1 MRIIS
6 ALLCPGLILLLCLP
20 VFAQQRIEGT
30 LTDAVSK
37 APVKGVT
44 VYLPELHSGT
54 ISGADGT
61 YHLDHLP
68 SGNFNIQFSYI
79 GYETKILSVLISNA
93 TLELSVELVR
103 TDIET
108 QEVVIY
114 GTQNSGIKETPKNI
128 SAMSQEVMR
137 ESGSL
142 SLSDAVSKMPGM
154 SQLSTGN
161 GISKPVIRGLYGNRI
176 QTVLLGIRFDNQQW
190 QDEHGLG
197 LTDVG
202 VDRIEMIKGP
212 AALEYGS
219 EAMGGVLNIIEEK
232 PAPVG
237 TVEGD
242 ASLQLFSN
250 TLGFATDAGV
260 KGANEKLN
268 WRVQIGAASH
278 GDYSDGD
285 GNRVYNSRFDGY
297 QAKLSMGWKKGN
309 WLSVNN
315 YLFSLN
321 HFGFLMEADMEVDS
335 TQSRFSRDFSGPH
348 HTVVFNILTSE
359 NTLFKGKSKVK
370 INLGAHFNNRQEQEG
385 GNKISL
391 NMLLNTYNANLQWA
405 HYINEHGSWN
415 IGIQTMFQTNTN
427 FGSRQIVPDANLF
440 ESGLFGYWKETLNKV
455 VFEGG
460 LRYDVKNIT
469 TFETGTINTSGS
481 EVQPFNKWFGTLNGA
496 LGASINPSSHW
507 NVKVNFSSG
516 YRAPNLA
523 ELSSNGVHEGTFRYE
538 IGDPEMKV
546 EQNINAEIFAG
557 YDQKQ
562 ISATVAIY
570 NNHFFNYIY
579 LAPTDDEYYGFQI
592 YRYLQENATLHGGEI
607 TLDIHP
613 EALHWLDFNSS
624 YSLVRGKTDAGQ
636 YLPFIP
642 ADKIRG
648 ELKFDLLKASERW
661 QQNFIKAGI
670 DYVFTQNDPGQF
682 ETVTPSYYLLDVA
695 VGSHVHFKKQE
706 VDFSIGCNNLL
717 NETYYDHLSRFKYFG
732 IYNMGRN
739 IYFNIH
745 LPFN

>member
-1 MRIIS
+1 MKTSS
-6 ALLCPGLILLLCLP
+6 AALCLLLFLLLFQP
-20 VFAQQRIEGT
+20 LFAQHSVEGT
-30 LTDAVSK
+30 ITDATSQ
-37 APVKGVT
+37 APLQGVT
-44 VYLPELHSGT
+44 VYLPELHTGT
-54 ISGADGT
+54 VSGADGS
-61 YHLDHLP
+61 YHLDQLP
-68 SGNFNIQFSYI
+68 SGVFNIQYSFV
-79 GYETKILSVLISNA
+79 GYETKIVAADIGETMLQLSIALI
-93 TLELSVELVR
+93 R

-114 GTQNSGIKETPKNI
+114 GTQNSNIKETPKNI
-128 SAMSQEVMR
+128 SAMSQESMR
-137 ESGSL
+137 ERGSL

-197 LTDVG
+197 LTDAG
-202 VDRIEMIKGP
+202 VDRIEVIKGP

-242 ASLQLFSN
+242 ASFQLFSN

-260 KGANEKLN
+260 KGSNEKLN
-268 WRVQIGAASH
+268 WRVLIGAESH

-297 QAKLSMGWKKGN
+297 QAKLSLGWKKGN
-309 WLSVNN
+309 WLSMNN

-359 NTLFKGKSKVK
+359 NTLFKGISKIK
-370 INLGAHFNNRQEQEG
+370 INLGLHINNRQEQEG

-405 HYINEHGSWN
+405 HNIGKHASWN
-415 IGIQTMFQTNTN
+415 MGVQSMFQTNTN
-427 FGSRQIVPDANLF
+427 FGSRQIVPDAHLF
-440 ESGLFGYWKETLNKV
+440 ESGLFGYWKETLDKI

-460 LRYDVKNIT
+460 LRYDVKNIA
-469 TFETGTINTSGS
+469 TFETGTINTTGS

-496 LGASINPSSHW
+496 LGASILPSEHW
-507 NVKVNFSSG
+507 NLKLNFSSG

-546 EQNINAEIFAG
+546 EQNIVADIFAG
-557 YDQKQ
+557 YDQQ
-562 ISATVAIY
+562 QVSASVAVY

-579 LAPTDDEYYGFQI
+579 LTPTDDEYYGFQI
-592 YRYLQENATLHGGEI
+592 YRYLQENATLRGGEV

-613 EALHWLDFNSS
+613 EALHWLDFNAA

-648 ELKFDLLKASERW
+648 ELKFDLLESSDRW
-661 QQNFIKAGI
+661 RQTFVKAGI
-670 DYVFTQNDPGQF
+670 DYVF
-682 ETVTPSYYLLDVA
+682 
-695 VGSHVHFKKQE
+695 
-706 VDFSIGCNNLL
+706 
-717 NETYYDHLSRFKYFG
+717 
-732 IYNMGRN
+732 
-739 IYFNIH
+739 
-745 LPFN
+745 